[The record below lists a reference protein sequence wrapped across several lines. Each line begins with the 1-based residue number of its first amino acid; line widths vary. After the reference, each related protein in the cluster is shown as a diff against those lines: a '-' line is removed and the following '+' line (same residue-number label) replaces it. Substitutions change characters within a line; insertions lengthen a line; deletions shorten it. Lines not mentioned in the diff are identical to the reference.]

1 MTQRRTREEWLA
13 LSLAYERSSQSG
25 PVFCARHGLTL
36 ATFRWWRSQLRRDG
50 VPALVT
56 EPVRML
62 SVDVVGDPRPQRPV
76 EAPVVVSFA
85 GLDVRVQLG
94 ADVEYV
100 AELVAKLRSRC

>member
-13 LSLAYERSSQSG
+13 LSLAYERTSQSG

-50 VPALVT
+50 VPALAT

-62 SVDVVGDPRPQRPV
+62 SVDVTGAQRPV
-76 EAPVVVSFA
+76 EAPVVVSLA
-85 GLDVRVQLG
+85 GLEVRVQLG